1 MGVAKVANNW
11 ASEASPTLGC
21 SIEISRDIYIYIY
34 TVGLQLSEHVGTEGC
49 SDK

>member
-1 MGVAKVANNW
+1 MEGRGQ
-11 ASEASPTLGC
+11 SFLQ
-21 SIEISRDIYIYIY
+21 I